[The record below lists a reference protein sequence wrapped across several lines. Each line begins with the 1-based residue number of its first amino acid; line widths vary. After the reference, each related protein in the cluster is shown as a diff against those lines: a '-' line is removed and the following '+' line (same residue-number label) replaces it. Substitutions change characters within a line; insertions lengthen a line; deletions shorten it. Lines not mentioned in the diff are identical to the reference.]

1 MRVLD
6 DWLLTAERVAVHLP
20 SATGVLADPHLG
32 YAQARRRSG
41 EAVPGDCLDEQLAGL
56 LRVRE
61 KHGVMRVVI
70 AGDLLEEGSS
80 HSVLGAFE
88 EWLDRN
94 GIHLTAVVPG
104 NHDGGVTALGNKD
117 WIYPEG
123 FLLGRWQVRHGDGP
137 LPDGLVV
144 HGHEHPCLR
153 WTPRSRVI
161 RPRPFDGRSSP
172 NAIESPCYLVGPGR
186 LVLPAFSADAAG
198 VNVLSVR
205 RWRTYRCCVIAGE
218 QVVDFGELA
227 TLRPRLTAAGRRRDE
242 YADGRRQTSQ

>member
-20 SATGVLADPHLG
+20 SATAVLADPHLG

-61 KHGVMRVVI
+61 QHRVRRLAI
-70 AGDLLEEGSS
+70 AGDLLEEGNS
-80 HSVLGAFE
+80 HSVLEELE
-88 EWLDRN
+88 EWLLRK
-94 GIHLTAVVPG
+94 GFELTAVVPG
-104 NHDGGVTALGNKD
+104 NHDGELSVLDKRD
-117 WIYPEG
+117 WLYPER
-123 FLLGRWQVRHGDGP
+123 FLLGGWQVRHGDGP

-153 WTPRSRVI
+153 WTHRSRVI
-161 RPRPFDGRSSP
+161 RPRPFDGRLSP
-172 NAIESPCYLVGPGR
+172 NTIESSCYLVGPGR

-205 RWRTYRCCVIAGE
+205 RWRPYRCCVIAGD

-227 TLRPRLTAAGRRRDE
+227 TLRPRLTAAGRRCD
-242 YADGRRQTSQ
+242 